1 MIVELPPGEQVLLRA
16 VARLVPVAERAEW
29 TRSWH
34 AELWHRRHP
43 RPTVL
48 RSTLDLY
55 PGLLRDALWLRA
67 EIHRRALAGTALLCL
82 TSLCLFV
89 LLAAFPLYLV
99 LGDARVLFSYLA
111 ANASRFIIEGSLV
124 TVVSF
129 ATAARFIEHSSRV
142 SPTAQIRAS
151 LFQALKIVLVLL
163 IAFLFS
169 GDITQPLHYA
179 HPFTAELIQPQIFV
193 VLALLALRWSFS
205 DSEERCKHCLRSLAM
220 PTRVG
225 RPSRNFL
232 DSNGTELVCESGH
245 GLLSIPE
252 METSWRGSSRWIA
265 S

>member
-1 MIVELPPGEQVLLRA
+1 MMVQLPACDRVLLQVA
-16 VARLVPVAERAEW
+16 VRLVPAAERVEW

-34 AELWHRRHP
+34 GELWHRRFP
-43 RPTVL
+43 RRAVT
-48 RSTLDLY
+48 RSTMNLY

-67 EIHRRALAGTALLCL
+67 ESHRRALAGTVLLCL
-82 TSLCLFV
+82 ISLCVSV

-99 LGDARVLFSYLA
+99 LGNGRVLFSYLA
-111 ANASRFIIEGSLV
+111 ANAARFIIEGSLV

-151 LFQALKIVLVLL
+151 LFQAVKMVLVLL

-205 DSEERCKHCLRSLAM
+205 DSEGRCKHCLRSLAM

-232 DSNGTELVCESGH
+232 DSNGTELVCDSGH

-252 METSWRGSSRWIA
+252 METSWRASSRWIA